1 MVEVLSKGGRTRLMT
16 LAGAMGFLMYGMGY
30 CVPLLKLDMGI
41 SRSIAAIHN
50 IGFAITITLISFV
63 VPKLIHRY
71 SPRLVMSAGWIITAV
86 GLVSFAVG
94 KSLWVTVPAMS
105 LAGIGA
111 TLFNNTNAAT
121 LGHASGMSMKVMLRQ
136 AGVATASGAVAPSII
151 GTLIRFGISWRVTLG
166 IFALLLSIF
175 AVKIL
180 PQVPDRP
187 LVAVKD
193 GERHWDKSL
202 LILVAFGFSANFM
215 ETASGAWA
223 LDLLISREVSVGTAV
238 LLVTLFSY
246 GVAISRLGFS
256 FTSRM
261 SPNKVWVFSFIF
273 ALVGLLSII
282 VFRSPSLTVLGILI
296 AALGIG
302 PIGALA
308 LMRAALSHK
317 GADAGIAA
325 NVIGAGP
332 AIGFGPWIMGWAS
345 DRSGFSWAYCIPIA
359 MLFITTVLYLVT
371 TPTTQKR
378 LKAQFKSRMT

>member
-1 MVEVLSKGGRTRLMT
+1 MT

-30 CVPLLKLDMGI
+30 SVPLLKLDMGI

-71 SPRLVMSAGWIITAV
+71 SPHLVMRAGWMITAAS
-86 GLVSFAVG
+86 LASFALG
-94 KSLWVTVPAMS
+94 KSLWITVPAMS
-105 LAGIGA
+105 LAGVGA

-121 LGHASGMSMKVMLRQ
+121 LGHASEMSMNVMLRL
-136 AGVATASGAVAPSII
+136 AGVATASGAIAPSII
-151 GTLIRFGISWRVTLG
+151 GILIRFGISWRLTLG
-166 IFALLLSIF
+166 IFALLLGVF
-175 AVKIL
+175 AIRIL
-180 PQVPDRP
+180 PQVPERP
-187 LVAVKD
+187 QVTVKD

-223 LDLLISREVSVGTAV
+223 LDLLISRKVTVGTAV

-246 GVAISRLGFS
+246 GIAISRLGFS
-256 FTSRM
+256 FTTRM
-261 SPNKVWVFSFIF
+261 SPNKVWGFSFTC

-345 DRSGFSWAYCIPIA
+345 ERSGFSWAYCIPVV
-359 MLFITTVLYLVT
+359 MLFITTALYLMT

-378 LKAQFKSRMT
+378 LKAQFKSRIT